1 MSRLLG
7 AGRGIRT
14 LLFLLLAALLLVA
27 VTELVTP
34 AWRKSTAQA
43 QATPG
48 VQDTSL
54 VTRGAYLAR
63 IGNCAQCHT
72 ARGGPAYAGGEGL
85 RTPFG
90 TVYAGNL
97 TPHPTAGL
105 GAWSTA
111 DFWRALHQ
119 GIGQDGRVLNPA
131 FPYTSYTRISRADS
145 DALFA
150 YLRTL
155 PPADTP
161 NQPHGLPWPLGSQT
175 AIQAWR
181 WLHFREAPATETSVV
196 EQAPSARRGADLV
209 QGLGHCAECH
219 TPRNALGG
227 LRTAAAWSGAVMPG
241 GLWYAPALNDTAEAG
256 LADWDT
262 ADIATLLTR
271 GQQKQAYVA
280 GPMAEVVH
288 NSTQYLTPEDAQ
300 SMALYLQTLNKEST
314 AKPFSGVA
322 RPENALGAKV
332 YGKQCAECHGENGEG
347 VADTYPA
354 LADNRAVRMEN
365 TNNLVLVVL
374 DGGYGPST
382 SGKPQPHGMPP
393 YRFALSDLEI
403 ASVLTHVRGS
413 WGNHADPVTEFDI
426 NKIRNAPT
434 R

>member
-1 MSRLLG
+1 MKKIFAALC
-7 AGRGIRT
+7 T
-14 LLFLLLAALLLVA
+14 AALLFVLIAEWVA
-27 VTELVTP
+27 P
-34 AWRKSTAQA
+34 AVRKSTPARQTLP
-43 QATPG
+43 ATP
-48 VQDTSL
+48 DAAL
-54 VTRGAYLAR
+54 ALRGAYLAR

-72 ARGGPAYAGGEGL
+72 ARGGQAYAGGDGL
-85 RTPFG
+85 HTPFG
-90 TVYAGNL
+90 RVNPGNL
-97 TPHPTAGL
+97 TPHPTSGI
-105 GAWSTA
+105 GQWSEA
-111 DFWRALHQ
+111 DFWRAMHQ
-119 GIGQDGRVLNPA
+119 GVGPDGRVLNPA
-131 FPYTSYTRISRADS
+131 FPYTSFTRISRADS
-145 DALFA
+145 NALWA

-155 PPADTP
+155 PASETS
-161 NQPHGLPWPLGSQT
+161 NKAHELPWPLGSQT

-227 LRTAAAWSGAVMPG
+227 LRTAAAWSGAAMPG

-288 NSTQYLTPEDAQ
+288 NSTQYLTREDAQ
-300 SMALYLQTLNKEST
+300 SMALYLQTLNQEST

-332 YGKQCAECHGENGEG
+332 YRKQCAECHGENGEG

-354 LADNRAVRMEN
+354 LAGNRAVRMEN

-403 ASVLTHVRGS
+403 ASVLTHIRGS
-413 WGNHADPVTEFDI
+413 WGNRAEPVTEFDI
-426 NKIRNAPT
+426 NKIRNAPN